1 MEWPTKE
8 SLKNL
13 GFTTICKGNLLH
25 DQMSILMPGLQME
38 EGEDPMMEEEAME
51 VMGRG
56 RAILL
61 DVFP

>member
-1 MEWPTKE
+1 MAWHIKE
-8 SLKNL
+8 NLKNL
-13 GFTTICKGNLLH
+13 GFTTICQGNLLH
-25 DQMSILMPGLQME
+25 DQMSILMPGLKMK
-38 EGEDPMMEEEAME
+38 EGEDPRMEEEAME